1 MRIPPIQA
9 WLLCGLCVATTALPA
24 HAIDIAGKKPQH
36 VASQFPDT
44 PNQQAIKQAIW
55 APGIDEGFVPQGMT
69 WADGSVYISSYQSTN
84 PKQDTG
90 PCRLFKTNPVNGKL
104 LGEFNLPAECG
115 HAGGLAY
122 IGNGIMVLSD
132 TFKLY
137 RIDLTKAFS
146 PETSA
151 NAITATATLSGQVK
165 GSFIDFD
172 GRSLFVGSFERNAT
186 RSKGHFLPLS
196 IFELPSGQSAD
207 ERIALRTIPLPER
220 AQGAAF
226 DASGALWISSSSRQ
240 SGMLFKLDASTGK
253 IVSQYESMIGIEDI
267 SFDPNGNLWSVSE
280 AGSLRWKSWKNG
292 RPVIFQ
298 ISPNLL
304 Q

>member
-1 MRIPPIQA
+1 MRIPFIQA
-9 WLLCGLCVATTALPA
+9 WLLCGLFVATTTLPA
-24 HAIDIAGKKPQH
+24 HAIDISGQKPQH
-36 VASQFPDT
+36 VTGQFPNT

-55 APGIDEGFVPQGMT
+55 APGINEGFVPQGVT
-69 WADGSVYISSYQSTN
+69 WADNAVYISSYLSTN
-84 PKQDTG
+84 PRQDTG
-90 PCRLFKTNPVNGKL
+90 PCRLFKINPTDGKL

-122 IGNGIMVLSD
+122 IGNGMMVLSD

-137 RIDLTKAFS
+137 KIDLTKAFS

-172 GRSLFVGSFERNAT
+172 GRSLFVGSFERDAT

-196 IFELPSGQSAD
+196 VFELAAGQSAD

-226 DASGALWISSSSRQ
+226 DASGTLWISSSSRQ
-240 SGMLFKLDASTGK
+240 SGMLFKLDANTGK
-253 IVSQYESMIGIEDI
+253 IINQYESMIGTEDI